1 MRGPRY
7 FLVPVLVCSGC
18 FGPQEIRTS
27 LKAHEQIERSLADP
41 EDVAVLGPV
50 VEISGPE
57 GVYLDAIRAAIPKLP
72 GRIKLTVGN
81 AVPGG
86 SSGHL
91 DTQVTI
97 DAQWLTLPH
106 QTRQRG
112 ILEIG
117 IDYKRSSAVAIGTT
131 VGKTVLKRLL
141 EAQPRQAAIPVQ
153 APPTRAVS
161 VS

>member
-1 MRGPRY
+1 
-7 FLVPVLVCSGC
+7 
-18 FGPQEIRTS
+18 
-27 LKAHEQIERSLADP
+27 
-41 EDVAVLGPV
+41 V